1 MTENG
6 TTPPAT
12 HRQVP
17 HRQLVLPLPVGT
29 RFDFAELLE
38 DASNAAA
45 LAWLRRPAAWPGGRL
60 ALHGPAAT
68 GKTHMLR
75 GLAARLD
82 WPVMDGLGL
91 RGLPLPPAG
100 AGLVLDDADCAPEE
114 EALLHLLNLAAERG
128 QSLLLAAREAPA
140 RWPVALPDLRSR
152 LRAMT
157 AVAVRPPG
165 DALLAA
171 LLRRHFVLR
180 QLRVEQAV
188 QDWLLARLPREA
200 AAMAE
205 AAARL
210 DRAALAAGGR
220 VTRPL
225 ARAALAELPG
235 FGPFPDEA
243 ADDDDSMS
251 VREAD
256 WPGTPTLL

>member
-1 MTENG
+1 MPADPLP
-6 TTPPAT
+6 PPAAP
-12 HRQVP
+12 RP
-17 HRQLVLPLPVGT
+17 ASHRQLALPLPIAAT
-29 RFDFAELLE
+29 FDFADLLE

-45 LAWLRRPAAWPGGRL
+45 MAWLRKPEAWPGGRL

-75 GLAARLD
+75 GLAAARG
-82 WPVMDGLGL
+82 WPALDGLSL
-91 RGLPLPPAG
+91 RGLPEVLGG

-114 EALLHLLNLAAERG
+114 EALLHLLNHCAERG
-128 QSLLLAAREAPA
+128 QAVLLAGREAPA
-140 RWPVALPDLRSR
+140 RWPVLLPDLRSR
-152 LRAMT
+152 LRAMA
-157 AVAVRPPG
+157 AVAVHPPG
-165 DALLAA
+165 DSLLAA
-171 LLRRHFVLR
+171 LLRRHFRLR
-180 QLRVEQAV
+180 QLRVEQPV

-220 VTRPL
+220 VTRAL

-235 FGPFPDEA
+235 FGDA
-243 ADDDDSMS
+243 AEDDDSIA

-256 WPGTPTLL
+256 WPPTPTLL